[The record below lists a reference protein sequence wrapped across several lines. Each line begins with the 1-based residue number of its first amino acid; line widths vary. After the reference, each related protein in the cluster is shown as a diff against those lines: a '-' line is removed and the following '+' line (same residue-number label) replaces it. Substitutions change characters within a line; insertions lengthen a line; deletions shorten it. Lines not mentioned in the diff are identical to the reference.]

1 MPTPTRAP
9 GSLSARLSR
18 SLVLWVCALWLM
30 TALGT
35 TWYVRTEV
43 NDVYDSALS
52 ESAWR
57 LLDLVSHEMDEH
69 GASPVLGEAPPP
81 RSGSFPLHLAPH
93 HLIYQ
98 ITSPEGRLLLR
109 SADAPTEVLA
119 PEVRYGFS
127 EQGAW
132 RVFSLTHPTR
142 QARIH
147 VADALQHRQHTQID
161 IVLSLLLP
169 LLGLLPFLA
178 LLIRHITQRELAS
191 VGALADQIRERS
203 DRNLS
208 PLSSAGLPAELTV
221 ITERSNHLLQRLS
234 GALDTERALAANAA
248 HELRTPLAT
257 TRLRLQGVQAL
268 LGQQPTEVVQRELQ
282 HALDSLAQL
291 SRRTE
296 KLLQMSRAE
305 SGAAVAQE
313 FWADPA
319 LLNRLQ
325 LHLPEHGEPEALGDF
340 DALAIALRNLLEN
353 AARHAPQGP
362 IVLGVHLPARLSV
375 SDCGPGIP
383 PERQA
388 DLLQRHHQQAQAAT
402 PHPAQ
407 TEGPLPRTA
416 PQPGYGLGLSI
427 VSTIIERQGGHLSL
441 QSPAPGRTDPI
452 HPWLCV
458 TLELLP
464 APAAPAPTEV
474 PFMKH

>member
-98 ITSPEGRLLLR
+98 ITSPEGRLLL
-109 SADAPTEVLA
+109 
-119 PEVRYGFS
+119 
-127 EQGAW
+127 
-132 RVFSLTHPTR
+132 
-142 QARIH
+142 
-147 VADALQHRQHTQID
+147 RQHTQID

-305 SGAAVAQE
+305 SGAALARERVPLTRLAAAVAQE

-407 TEGPLPRTA
+407 TEDPLPRTA

-452 HPWLCV
+452 HPGLCV

-464 APAAPAPTEV
+464 APAAPAPTEG
-474 PFMKH
+474 HS